1 MKGKKLFSAM
11 LLAVM
16 AAGCSQDEFIASG
29 NLDENTVKNEFSEY
43 KGVPFTGEINFSRNE
58 EAMTRMGLQNG
69 NYAFVEGDRVGLVW
83 TNASAINEAI
93 ASYDV
98 TKESGEIIEAL
109 KAKMICDIWG
119 KGDTPTEGYKY
130 SGKTYNEAVQKG
142 NETPVDGSYVWSAWA
157 KDYKIFSNTRMTYE
171 TINGEKKWHMTD
183 GQIFKGN
190 YFAYSPYD
198 PALQSISKFR
208 VKQAA
213 IQEQNSTNA
222 DDLANCSNH
231 ILDNQT
237 GLVWISQN
245 IPAAT
250 SSTGQNLSFIYPLQ
264 EQDKESGTAKVV
276 NIQMRPF
283 SNILDTRIKVLKG
296 KMDEANAKKIKI
308 ESVDLIASDKVLATT
323 AAFDMSK
330 WSTDAY
336 NKWMFGVYALK
347 YDNSDP
353 KPYTWNVGYGETW
366 RSVEGKYVGED
377 KVDVVTTEIV
387 NPAANNNEYQRVQLM
402 LLPRYYE
409 SQSTTAS
416 ATETYFLRINTD
428 YGYIEIPEIK
438 TDGYGWQKSAPGKE
452 GVVVNPVTG
461 SGLVDITKDGSD
473 ENKLNYV
480 LAKIGARATRYISF
494 NANDL
499 VYDRISI
506 SNKQDLLD
514 AINKWNEL
522 GKVGTFTVVPTKDC
536 VIKDLIWSNNTDMVT
551 LSHYKLYESGQN
563 LKETAELGQAE
574 QIIVDFLANPNNSL
588 KIGGALAMGGTN
600 AINAG
605 RLAFTGAV
613 DLKEGTLAITNASQ
627 EFAGLNIAKDAKV
640 YVANDANAGL
650 TVTQASK
657 WAGEATVYAQGAI
670 NVNENLTNVGTLN
683 INGTFAIATGKTFTN
698 SVDDKQEGEVNLFAN
713 AKVTGDNGAFINSS
727 IFNYVDRP
735 TTFAKA
741 VMKNNNR
748 IYATIANEN
757 KESHRSEYLNAANAF
772 GATDLTIE
780 GNEIAAEWNNLN
792 KLTNFNRVVMR
803 NLTLKIFQDITFSS
817 SKAIVTVEG
826 MVTLKKNTTGATPN
840 VTVKQ
845 FVLSDNATLTIEKL
859 NVVENTLTEMGN
871 NTTLMGYDNF
881 TKKSQEPTK
890 RGNGF
895 HNVFDE
901 SGNEMFPGN

>member
-11 LLAVM
+11 LLAIM

-29 NLDENTVKNEFSEY
+29 NLDENVVKNGFSEY
-43 KGVPFTGEINFSRNE
+43 KGVPFTGEINFSRDE

-98 TKESGEIIEAL
+98 TKESWAMVRKPL
-109 KAKMICDIWG
+109 QDQKICATWSQD
-119 KGDTPTEGYKY
+119 DECVGYKY
-130 SGKTYNEAVQKG
+130 TAKTYNEAVQAG
-142 NETPVDGSYVWSAWA
+142 NETPVDGSYVWIEGA

-183 GQIFKGN
+183 GQIFKGD

-208 VKQAA
+208 VKQSAHQVQKSSNAA
-213 IQEQNSTNA
+213 
-222 DDLANCSNH
+222 DLESCSNH
-231 ILDNQT
+231 ILDDKT

-250 SSTGQNLSFIYPLQ
+250 ASVTQHLSFIYPLQ
-264 EQDKESGTAKVV
+264 EQNNESGTAEVV

-283 SNILDTRIKVLKG
+283 SNILDTRLTVKKG
-296 KMDEANAKKIKI
+296 TMDEANAKKIKI
-308 ESVDLIASDKVLATT
+308 ESVDLIANDKVFATT

-330 WSTDAY
+330 WGTGKAS
-336 NKWMFGVYALK
+336 WQFGVYALK

-353 KPYTWNVGYGETW
+353 KPYTWNTAYSE
-366 RSVEGKYVGED
+366 EGKYVGED
-377 KVDVVTTEIV
+377 LVNTVTTEIAE
-387 NPAANNNEYQRVQLM
+387 PTANNGVSQRVQLM
-402 LLPRYYE
+402 LLPRYYANQGE
-409 SQSTTAS
+409 TMSASTTY
-416 ATETYFLRINTD
+416 TLRINTD

-438 TDGYGWQKSAPGKE
+438 TTGYGWQKSAPGKE

-461 SGLVDITKDGSD
+461 SGLVDITGISND

-522 GKVGTFTVVPTKDC
+522 GKNGEFTVVPTKDC
-536 VIKDLIWSNNTDMVT
+536 VIENLIWNESDDMVS
-551 LSHYKLYESGQN
+551 LEHYKLYENGQGVDRI
-563 LKETAELGQAE
+563 EELGQAE
-574 QIIVDFLANPNNSL
+574 QIIVDFLANPRNSL
-588 KIGGALAMGGTN
+588 KIDGALAMGGTN
-600 AINAG
+600 AIDADRLTFTNA
-605 RLAFTGAV
+605 V
-613 DLKEGTLAITNASQ
+613 NLKEGTLAITNANQ
-627 EFAGLNIAKDAKV
+627 EFAALNIAKDAKA
-640 YVANDANAGL
+640 YVANNANASL
-650 TVTQASK
+650 SVNSASK

-670 NVNENLTNVGTLN
+670 NVNENLTNIGTLN
-683 INGTFAIATGKTFTN
+683 INGTFTIATGKTFTN
-698 SVDDKQEGEVNLFAN
+698 DIENEQEGEVNLFAN
-713 AKVTGDNGAFINSS
+713 AKVSGDNSAFINNS

-735 TTFAKA
+735 TAFIKA
-741 VMKNNNR
+741 VMKNNSR
-748 IYATIANEN
+748 IYAAIADEN

-792 KLTNFNRVVMR
+792 KLTSFNRVLMR
-803 NLTLKIFQDITFSS
+803 NLTLRIFQDITFSS

-826 MVTLKKNTTGATPN
+826 VVTLEKNTTGATPN
-840 VTVKQ
+840 ITVKQ

-859 NVVENTLTEMGN
+859 NVMESTLTEMGN
-871 NTTLMGYDNF
+871 NTTLNGYNNF
-881 TKKSQEPTK
+881 TKNSQEPTK
-890 RGNGF
+890 KGNGF
-895 HNVFDE
+895 HNVLDE
-901 SGNEMFPGN
+901 DGNEMFPGK